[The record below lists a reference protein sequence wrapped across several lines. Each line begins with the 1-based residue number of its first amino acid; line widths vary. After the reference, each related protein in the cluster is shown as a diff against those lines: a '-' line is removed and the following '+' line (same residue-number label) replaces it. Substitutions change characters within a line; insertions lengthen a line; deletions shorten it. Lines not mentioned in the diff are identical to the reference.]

1 MATKKKK
8 IATKSNPY
16 RRRPGPRSKPLVNLT
31 TDKTDWDDESVKA
44 LRDHLQMTQTQMAE
58 TLGTR
63 QQTISEWEVGMHKPR
78 GGMARLLSIVAERA
92 EFQYQAKSDLKGKKE

>member
-8 IATKSNPY
+8 KATDSPY
-16 RRRPGPRSKPLVNLT
+16 RRRPGPRSKPLVMLT
-31 TDKTDWDDESVKA
+31 TDKTDWNDETVKA

-92 EFQYQAKSDLKGKKE
+92 EFQYQAKSDTSVKESK